1 MAARRRAPLRLLPTT
16 RSFKQPRAAATHRAL
31 LRAAAEVFS
40 ERGFEGA
47 QAADIAD
54 AAGVSTGAFYR
65 YFANKRE
72 IFLEMSIAHLQRA
85 RAEIRERLTPER
97 FVGVGSREAIGIA
110 VSALFEV
117 VRRDAPL
124 YRVFLAMSLSDAG
137 AAQIRAEFDADE
149 RLTLERLI
157 RAVVPSGT
165 IANPAAAA
173 HVVQVAALE
182 VAIDACGLRPR
193 HLTLTAAS
201 DVERALTEML
211 DRYLFSAAGA
221 SIGVFTPPAL
231 AAGDK
236 RAYGGG

>member
-1 MAARRRAPLRLLPTT
+1 MAGRRRATLRLLPTT
-16 RSFKQPRAAATHRAL
+16 RSFKQPRAAATHKAL
-31 LRAAAEVFS
+31 LRAAAQVFS
-40 ERGFEGA
+40 ERGFDGA

-85 RAEIRERLTPER
+85 RAEIQERLTPDR
-97 FVGVGSREAIGIA
+97 FAGIGTRDAIGIA
-110 VSALFEV
+110 VKALFDV

-124 YRVFLAMSLSDAG
+124 YRVFLAMSLSDPG

-157 RAVVPSGT
+157 RAIVPPGS
-165 IANPAAAA
+165 IANPAATA

-182 VAIDACGLRPR
+182 VAIDACGLRPQ
-193 HLTLTAAS
+193 HLKLTAESETEHALS
-201 DVERALTEML
+201 DMI
-211 DRYLFSAAGA
+211 DRYLFLENAGGEA
-221 SIGVFTPPAL
+221 VRVQLIV
-231 AAGDK
+231 GDK
-236 RAYGGG
+236 RKLG